1 MRRHEFDVT
10 SLVAGLVF
18 VAIAAAYLVS
28 SFTSLHVDAG
38 WVLPFG
44 LVGLGLA
51 GVIGSLA
58 RARRAEEP
66 VTEPVIEPV
75 TERLAEPAESPAQAV
90 AEPGADLRANEDT
103 ADVGPA
109 GAASAEDD
117 EAG

>member
-66 VTEPVIEPV
+66 VTE
-75 TERLAEPAESPAQAV
+75 RLAEPAESPAQAV